1 MTGDLKHKN
10 NLFRLVGKTCIIM
23 LAVLSFAFN
32 IQAQHRK
39 PPFQIPTDAN
49 AINKAVN
56 RAIDSLVN
64 NNRPKKKPPVQADPS
79 GGTTPEQPAA
89 STNPN
94 QPRVSPTVP
103 NSIDPGRP
111 AAGPTTSGTVDTRPH
126 IANPIA
132 PGSPSPEPPVA
143 SPTKTVEPT
152 PSDVILGANNSS
164 PNSPAQSPRPINRN
178 IAPHDPPAPFPIE
191 ILVIIALLAA
201 LLIAVLVIGMIRHAR
216 IEKLNSLI
224 ISPAHV
230 AIRPF
235 ADANPKLEVEGGDL
249 PGIDLRLGIK
259 LNLDAGRQSGSELS
273 EDQPRGVFNYD

>member
-10 NLFRLVGKTCIIM
+10 NLFQLVGKTCIIM

-32 IQAQHRK
+32 IQAQRKK

-49 AINKAVN
+49 AINKAVD

-89 STNPN
+89 STNPD

-103 NSIDPGRP
+103 NSTDPGRP
-111 AAGPTTSGTVDTRPH
+111 AAGPTTSGTASPVQH
-126 IANPIA
+126 IANPVA
-132 PGSPSPEPPVA
+132 PASPSPEPPVA

-152 PSDVILGANNSS
+152 PSDVNLGANNSS
-164 PNSPAQSPRPINRN
+164 PNSLAQSPRQIDRN

-201 LLIAVLVIGMIRHAR
+201 LLIAVLVMGMMRHAR
-216 IEKLNSLI
+216 IERMNSLI

-230 AIRPF
+230 GIRPL

-249 PGIDLRLGIK
+249 PGSDLHLGIK
-259 LNLDAGRQSGSELS
+259 LNLDPGRQSSSKLS
-273 EDQPRGVFNYD
+273 ED